1 MGVHSNR
8 DLSTACVWASAL
20 LVAVTVTD
28 NTLPRAILS
37 VPMVLLIPGH
47 VLLRAMK
54 VPTTS
59 IPEHVVYAV
68 GASLAIG
75 IGGGLVLNIVDCLT
89 PLGWAI
95 WFWVVTIGMS
105 LFTATHGEDFH
116 LSWPRP
122 AGMRLW
128 HGVAFALAVTITTGA
143 YALAI
148 RDEASQQQFKYVELW
163 MLPPANA
170 GTGRLAVGVRNDEAR
185 TETFDLEITLNEQP
199 LAVFRS
205 LTLAPG
211 NTWTREIAVPVST
224 AKQTA
229 EARLYRPKDNRLY
242 RRVSAL
248 VPGS

>member
-1 MGVHSNR
+1 
-8 DLSTACVWASAL
+8 
-20 LVAVTVTD
+20 
-28 NTLPRAILS
+28 
-37 VPMVLLIPGH
+37 
-47 VLLRAMK
+47 LRATK

-75 IGGGLVLNIVDCLT
+75 IAGGLALNIVDFLR
-89 PLGWAI
+89 PSGWAI
-95 WFWVVTIGMS
+95 WFWITTIGAS
-105 LFTATHGEDFH
+105 LVTAMRGDDLHI
-116 LSWPRP
+116 SWPRP
-122 AGMRLW
+122 TEIKLL
-128 HGVAFALAVTITTGA
+128 HGVAFAHAATITTGA

-148 RDEASQQQFKYVELW
+148 RDEASQQQFKYVALW

-170 GTGRLAVGVRNDEAR
+170 GTGRLAVGVRNDETK

-205 LTLAPG
+205 LNLAPG
-211 NTWTREIAVPVST
+211 ETWTRDIAAPVST
-224 AKQTA
+224 TTRTA

-248 VPGS
+248 VPGN

>member
-1 MGVHSNR
+1 MSVHSNR
-8 DLSTACVWASAL
+8 DLSAACILATAL

-37 VPMVLLIPGH
+37 VPMVLLVPGH

-75 IGGGLVLNIVDCLT
+75 IAGGLALNIVDFLR
-89 PLGWAI
+89 PSGWAI
-95 WFWVVTIGMS
+95 WFWITTIGAS
-105 LFTATHGEDFH
+105 LLTAMRGDDFH
-116 LSWPRP
+116 LPWPRP
-122 AGMRLW
+122 AGVKLW
-128 HGVAFALAVTITTGA
+128 HGIAFVLAATITTGA

-148 RDEASQQQFKYVELW
+148 RDEASQQQFKYVALW

-170 GTGRLAVGVRNDEAR
+170 GTGRLAVGVRNDETK

-211 NTWTREIAVPVST
+211 ETWTRDIAAPVST
-224 AKQTA
+224 TTQTA

>member
-1 MGVHSNR
+1 MSVHSNR
-8 DLSTACVWASAL
+8 DLSAACILATAL

-37 VPMVLLIPGH
+37 VPMVLLVPGH

-75 IGGGLVLNIVDCLT
+75 IAGGLALNIVDFLR
-89 PLGWAI
+89 PSGWAI
-95 WFWVVTIGMS
+95 WFWITTVGASLVTAMRGD
-105 LFTATHGEDFH
+105 DFH

-122 AGMRLW
+122 AGVKLW
-128 HGVAFALAVTITTGA
+128 HGIAFVLAATITTGA

-148 RDEASQQQFKYVELW
+148 RDEASQQQFKYVALW

-170 GTGRLAVGVRNDEAR
+170 GTGRLAVGVRNEETK
-185 TETFDLEITLNEQP
+185 TEIFDLEITLNEQP

-211 NTWTREIAVPVST
+211 ETWTRDIAAPVST
-224 AKQTA
+224 TTQTA

>member
-1 MGVHSNR
+1 MSVHSNR
-8 DLSTACVWASAL
+8 DLSAACILATAL

-37 VPMVLLIPGH
+37 VPMVLLVPGH

-75 IGGGLVLNIVDCLT
+75 IAGGLALNIVDFLT
-89 PLGWAI
+89 PSGWAI
-95 WFWVVTIGMS
+95 WFWITTIGAS
-105 LFTATHGEDFH
+105 LLTAMRGDDFH

-122 AGMRLW
+122 AGVKLW
-128 HGVAFALAVTITTGA
+128 HGIAFVLAATVTTGA

-148 RDEASQQQFKYVELW
+148 RDEASQQQFKYVALW

-170 GTGRLAVGVRNDEAR
+170 GTGRLAVGVRNEETK

-211 NTWTREIAVPVST
+211 ETWRRDIAAPVSAT
-224 AKQTA
+224 TQTA